1 MLLRRAQQRRRIF
14 DAFIRTLSGLEG
26 FDVLGLEAEA
36 YEAGGELLEA
46 GDAGEDLQ

>member
-1 MLLRRAQQRRRIF
+1 VR
-14 DAFIRTLSGLEG
+14 SGYRKLGIGG

-46 GDAGEDLQ
+46 GDAGEEL